1 MPSITS
7 ATSTVK
13 AIFSL
18 DVVTAVLAT
27 VVFSL
32 AVAILTTRIKNGQ
45 IRSFERKRK
54 SSHTGAVTPLKT
66 TLSTHLF
73 LIPAIFCLALAY
85 ALQSAIVAY
94 QTQSDLSASVTS
106 TFEYDYASSSS
117 SSPSDSS
124 GQRISVLTF
133 TKTLAAILST
143 TLLTGAVWLHSTNLT
158 SNGEQTASPKT
169 FSKIWNTFIISAIF
183 IFGIAAWAQGLTER
197 GSGQDAKSFG
207 ECITDDRITRIL
219 YIVFRCVVVFSSTSV
234 SIEVLRNYIHLKAN
248 GVPNVSLLATCPPED
263 LQ

>member
-1 MPSITS
+1 MSSLSS

-18 DVVTAVLAT
+18 DVITAVLAT

-32 AVAILTTRIKNGQ
+32 ASAILLTRVKNGT

-54 SSHTGAVTPLKT
+54 SSRTGAVAPLKT

-94 QTQSDLSASVTS
+94 QTQSDIPVSVSS
-106 TFEYDYASSSS
+106 TFEY
-117 SSPSDSS
+117 PSTGAAHTPTSASS

-133 TKTLAAILST
+133 TKTLAAIFST

-158 SNGEQTASPKT
+158 SNGEQTASP
-169 FSKIWNTFIISAIF
+169 
-183 IFGIAAWAQGLTER
+183 GL
-197 GSGQDAKSFG
+197 
-207 ECITDDRITRIL
+207 
-219 YIVFRCVVVFSSTSV
+219 
-234 SIEVLRNYIHLKAN
+234 
-248 GVPNVSLLATCPPED
+248 
-263 LQ
+263 